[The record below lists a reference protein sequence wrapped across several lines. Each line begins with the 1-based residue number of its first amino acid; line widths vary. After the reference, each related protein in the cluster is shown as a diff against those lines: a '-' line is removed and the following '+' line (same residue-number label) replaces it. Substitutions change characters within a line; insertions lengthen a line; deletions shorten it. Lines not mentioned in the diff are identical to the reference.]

1 MTPDRW
7 ARIDQL
13 LDEAMELPVAE
24 RPSFLNQAC
33 AGDEDLRQEVQ
44 SLLDAHEQAEAKF
57 LKAPALEM
65 AAQQLAVNKDRS
77 LIGQTLGAYS
87 VISVL
92 GVGGMGEVYLARDTR
107 LNRKVALK
115 LLPIQFTQDAGRIK
129 RFKREAQAASALN
142 HPNIITIYEIG
153 ELENKHFIAAEL
165 VEGQTLRELIADGR
179 VAEKDAIET
188 AIQICSALSAAHEA
202 GIIHRDIKPENIML
216 RRDGYVKVLDFGL
229 VKLTEQE
236 RSAGRTNPSDPD
248 VGKTNP
254 GAVLGTAKYMSPEQ
268 ASGQDVDRRTDIFS
282 LGVTLYELLTGLPPF
297 KGDRMAA
304 ILDAIIHHQPIAPI
318 QCRPDLNS
326 ELDRIVIRALEKDRE
341 LRYQS
346 AGDLRADLKR
356 LQRTLDSMATGD
368 LNPRTTLAT
377 PPVSTKPGWKP
388 AFAAFAMVAVIL
400 AGVFWWM
407 NKADSG
413 DSMDDWA
420 DAKYDELTEFP
431 GTKTYPTISPDGQ
444 FIVYARKIN
453 NQFDIFRQR
462 IGGSNAQN
470 LTEGK
475 AEEDSDPTFS
485 PDGNF
490 IAFRSEREGG
500 GVYMIGATGE
510 NERLIAKD
518 GFNPSWSPD
527 GSEII
532 YSTERGSNVFQRV
545 GIHGQLWAV
554 NWQTGA
560 RRRIPAGPDAVQPRW
575 SPNGHRIAFWGLRNS
590 AQRDIWTIPAAGG
603 EPVEVTNDDTED
615 GSPTWS
621 HDGRHLY
628 FASNRSGRLSLWR
641 VRIDEITGKPLGN
654 AQPLSV
660 PSPYSA
666 FLTISRDGKRMA
678 YGSRLVR
685 TNIRRA
691 PFDPVRGIITG
702 ESEWATQ
709 TTRRATN
716 QDVSPDGQRLTYYSF
731 GDPQFDIYVSN
742 IGSPNYS
749 QLTNDRFR
757 DRAPRWSPD
766 GKRIA
771 FFSDMSGEYE
781 IWTIN
786 SDGGDRQRLTF
797 SQPEQPGFLDPAWS
811 MDGTRML
818 FSLRGGGDSFILDLS
833 RSFQEQKLFVFP
845 NLPSGGKFT
854 AYNWSP
860 DSRMIAGVEWQN
872 GKDLPGIVVY
882 DLATQQYARLNKA
895 GDALYWLP
903 DNRRLVYRHN
913 RAIHLIDS
921 QTRESRELV
930 APAKDSEDVFENP
943 TLSRDGRWLYYGVV
957 NNEESVYLISFK

>member
-7 ARIDQL
+7 ARIDHL
-13 LDEAMELPVAE
+13 LDEAMELPSAE
-24 RPSFLNQAC
+24 RPAYLNKAC
-33 AGDEDLRQEVQ
+33 AGDEDLRREVE
-44 SLLDAHEQAEAKF
+44 SLLDAHEQAEAEF
-57 LKAPALEM
+57 LKAPALEI
-65 AAQQLAVNKDRS
+65 AAQQLAANKDRS
-77 LIGQTLGAYS
+77 LIGQVLGAYS

-115 LLPIQFTQDAGRIK
+115 LLPVQFTQDAGRIK
-129 RFKREAQAASALN
+129 RFKREAQAASGLN

-153 ELENKHFIAAEL
+153 VIEDKHFIAAEL
-165 VEGQTLRELIADGR
+165 VEGRTLRELLADGR
-179 VAEKDAIET
+179 VHEKDAIEI

-202 GIIHRDIKPENIML
+202 GIIHRDIKPENVML

-236 RSAGRTNPSDPD
+236 RSAGRTNPSDLADPD
-248 VGKTNP
+248 IGKTNP

-282 LGVTLYELLTGLPPF
+282 LGVTLYELLAGLPPF

-304 ILDAIIHHQPIAPI
+304 ILDAIIHHQPVALTAA
-318 QCRPDLNS
+318 RPDLNP
-326 ELDRIVIRALEKDRE
+326 ELERIVSRALEKDRE

-346 AGDLRADLKR
+346 AEDFRADLKR
-356 LQRTLDSMATGD
+356 LQKALDSMATSEAT
-368 LNPRTTLAT
+368 PRTTLAT
-377 PPVSTKPGWKP
+377 PPVTTASRGKMI
-388 AFAAFAMVAVIL
+388 FAAIAVIAL
-400 AGVFWWM
+400 VIAGLLWWM
-407 NKADSG
+407 NGTGG

-420 DAKYDELTEFP
+420 TAKYDELTEFP
-431 GTKTYPTISPDGQ
+431 GTKTYPTLSPDGQ

-462 IGGSNAQN
+462 IGGSNTQN

-490 IAFRSEREGG
+490 IAFSSEREGG
-500 GVYMIGATGE
+500 GIYMIGATGE
-510 NERLIAKD
+510 NERLIAKS

-527 GSEII
+527 CSEII
-532 YSTERGSNVFQRV
+532 YSTQRGSNVFQRV
-545 GIHGQLWAV
+545 GIGGQLWAI
-554 NWQTGA
+554 NWRTGA
-560 RRRIPAGPDAVQPRW
+560 RRRIAAGPDSVQPRW
-575 SPNGHRIAFWGLRNS
+575 SPNGHRIAFWGMRNAS
-590 AQRDIWTIPAAGG
+590 QRDLWTIPAGGG
-603 EPVEVTNDDTED
+603 EPVEVTNDAAED
-615 GSPTWS
+615 GSPIWS

-641 VRIDEITGKPLGN
+641 VRIDETTGKTLADP
-654 AQPLSV
+654 QPLSV

-691 PFDPVRGIITG
+691 PFDPVRGVITG
-702 ESEWATQ
+702 EAEWATQ

-716 QDVSPDGQRLTYYSF
+716 QDVSPDGQRLAYFSY

-742 IGSPNYS
+742 IGSANYS

-771 FFSDMSGEYE
+771 FFSDMSGKFE

-786 SDGGDRQRLTF
+786 PDGGDRQQLTF
-797 SQPEQPGFLDPAWS
+797 SAPDQPGFLDPTWS
-811 MDGTRML
+811 LDGTQM
-818 FSLRGGGDSFILDLS
+818 
-833 RSFQEQKLFVFP
+833 
-845 NLPSGGKFT
+845 
-854 AYNWSP
+854 
-860 DSRMIAGVEWQN
+860 
-872 GKDLPGIVVY
+872 
-882 DLATQQYARLNKA
+882 
-895 GDALYWLP
+895 
-903 DNRRLVYRHN
+903 
-913 RAIHLIDS
+913 
-921 QTRESRELV
+921 
-930 APAKDSEDVFENP
+930 
-943 TLSRDGRWLYYGVV
+943 
-957 NNEESVYLISFK
+957 